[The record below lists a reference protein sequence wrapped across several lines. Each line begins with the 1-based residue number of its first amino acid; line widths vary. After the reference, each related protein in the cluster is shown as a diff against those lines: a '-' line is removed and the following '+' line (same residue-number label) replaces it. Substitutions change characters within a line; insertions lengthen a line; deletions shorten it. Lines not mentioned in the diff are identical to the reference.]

1 MDLGAN
7 TNFKLVLLSFLSQK
21 IIEALETMTTENF
34 TWNLDKATI
43 EGKIWKTSNAPKGVV
58 ALVHG
63 FFEHIARYQHVA
75 EYFDQHDIAL
85 VGYDQRGHGKSSGKR
100 GHVKK
105 YEWLLE
111 DVERLIQKAQEVFP
125 NTPVVLYGHSWGG
138 NIVTN
143 YLLKRDTSKLA
154 GAVVSSPWLKLATDP
169 PKFQVALGKFVGKL
183 FPGFTQTGPLNE
195 ADLSTDL
202 SVGKAYKA
210 DPLIHNKISVATFL
224 STIEA
229 GLWALDNAQKLQL
242 DTLLMHGDDDNITSH
257 TASQAFAQKAPEK
270 VTLQIWEGMRHE
282 THNEVKKEEVLKKVT
297 EWIVGKVTS

>member
-7 TNFKLVLLSFLSQK
+7 TNFKLVLPLFLSQK

-34 TWNLDKATI
+34 TWNLDKTTI
-43 EGKIWKTSNAPKGVV
+43 EGKIWKTSNAPRGVV

-63 FFEHIARYQHVA
+63 FGEHIARYQHVA

-111 DVERLIQKAQEVFP
+111 DVDRLLQKTQEVFP
-125 NTPVVLYGHSWGG
+125 NTPIILYGHSWGG

-143 YLLKRDTSKLA
+143 YLLQKDTSALA
-154 GAVVSSPWLKLATDP
+154 GAVVSSPWLRLAFEP
-169 PKFQVALGKFVGKL
+169 PKLQVTIGKIIGKI
-183 FPGFTQTGPLNE
+183 FPGFTQSNNLD
-195 ADLSTDL
+195 ADELSTDL
-202 SVGKAYKA
+202 EVGKAYKA
-210 DPLIHNKISVATFL
+210 DPLVHGKISIATFL
-224 STIEA
+224 GALNA
-229 GLWALDNAQKLQL
+229 GLWALENASKLSL
-242 DTLLMHGDDDNITSH
+242 DTFLMHGSEDKITSH
-257 TASQAFAQKAPEK
+257 EASKEFAQKASEK